1 MLSGG
6 LDLILLLT
14 EGRNPAV
21 KSQATDRA
29 FRIGQKEVLIGD
41 GTGAEKL
48 RTDMR
53 ADELLEFV
61 KLDLSDVV

>member
-14 EGRNPAV
+14 ERRNPAV

-29 FRIGQKEVLIGD
+29 FRLGQKEVLIGD